1 MRSQTNAFQSL
12 IYDIFPYGK
21 GVMVLTYEQIV
32 ANTKLK
38 DLFIEIQ
45 NHILTLNDKALIANV
60 LDKSG
65 HLIISCDSLKELIST
80 ALDSEV
86 EVDVQEDPQKR
97 SCNCC
102 GKGKL
107 NLQVFGS
114 ILSITI
120 DGKNL
125 EEAEPSLYKY
135 LTKTWNISLTRT
147 YLPRMFEY
155 EPEVVAR
162 STHYDET
169 SEEESD

>member
-1 MRSQTNAFQSL
+1 MER
-12 IYDIFPYGK
+12 
-21 GVMVLTYEQIV
+21 VMVLTYEQII

-65 HLIISCDSLKELIST
+65 HLIISCNSLKELIST
-80 ALDSEV
+80 ALDGKV
-86 EVDVQEDPQKR
+86 AVDVPEDPQKR
-97 SCNCC
+97 SCKRSCSCC
-102 GKGKL
+102 GKDKL
-107 NLQVFGS
+107 ILQVFGN
-114 ILSITI
+114 ILNITI

-125 EEAEPSLYKY
+125 EEAEPNLYKY

-147 YLPRMFEY
+147 YHPKMFEY

-162 STHYDET
+162 SVHYIDET
-169 SEEESD
+169 SEEESS

>member
-1 MRSQTNAFQSL
+1 MER
-12 IYDIFPYGK
+12 
-21 GVMVLTYEQIV
+21 VMVLTYEQIV

-65 HLIISCDSLKELIST
+65 HLIISCNSLKELIST
-80 ALDSEV
+80 ALDGKV
-86 EVDVQEDPQKR
+86 AVDVQEDPQKR
-97 SCNCC
+97 SCSCC

-107 NLQVFGS
+107 ILQVFGN
-114 ILSITI
+114 ILNITI

-125 EEAEPSLYKY
+125 EEAEPNLYKY

-147 YLPRMFEY
+147 YLPKMFEY

-162 STHYDET
+162 SVHYANET
-169 SEEESD
+169 SEEESS

>member
-1 MRSQTNAFQSL
+1 MKL
-12 IYDIFPYGK
+12 IPELNLCYFFLWER
-21 GVMVLTYEQIV
+21 VMVLTYEQIV

-45 NHILTLNDKALIANV
+45 NHILSLNDKALIANL

-65 HLIISCDSLKELIST
+65 HLIISCNSLKELIST
-80 ALDSEV
+80 ALDGNV
-86 EVDVQEDPQKR
+86 EVDVKEDPQKC
-97 SCNCC
+97 SCSCC

-107 NLQVFGS
+107 ILQVFGS

-125 EEAEPSLYKY
+125 EEAEPNLYKY

-147 YLPRMFEY
+147 YLPKMFEY
-155 EPEVVAR
+155 EPEVVTR
-162 STHYDET
+162 SVHYNDKT
-169 SEEESD
+169 SKEESS

>member
-1 MRSQTNAFQSL
+1 
-12 IYDIFPYGK
+12 
-21 GVMVLTYEQIV
+21 MVLTYDKIV

-65 HLIISCDSLKELIST
+65 RLIISCNSLKELIST
-80 ALDSEV
+80 ALDGKV
-86 EVDVQEDPQKR
+86 AVDVQEDPQKR
-97 SCNCC
+97 SCSCC

-107 NLQVFGS
+107 ILQVFGS
-114 ILSITI
+114 ILNITI

-125 EEAEPSLYKY
+125 EEAEPNLYKY

-147 YLPRMFEY
+147 YLPRMLDF
-155 EPEVVAR
+155 EPEPVTRVAKGIPDD
-162 STHYDET
+162 SNNDSDEETSNDET
-169 SEEESD
+169 D

>member
-1 MRSQTNAFQSL
+1 MLFFLMER
-12 IYDIFPYGK
+12 
-21 GVMVLTYEQIV
+21 VMVLTYEQIV

-65 HLIISCDSLKELIST
+65 HLIISCNSLKELIAT
-80 ALDSEV
+80 ALDSKV
-86 EVDVQEDPQKR
+86 AVDVQEDPQKR
-97 SCNCC
+97 SCSCC

-107 NLQVFGS
+107 ILQVFGN
-114 ILSITI
+114 ILNITI

-125 EEAEPSLYKY
+125 EEAEPNLYKY

-147 YLPRMFEY
+147 YLPKMFEY

-162 STHYDET
+162 SVHYTDET
-169 SEEESD
+169 SEEESS